1 MVPIRVLLADDH
13 RMLREGL
20 RTMLEQ
26 SGQVLVVGEAQD
38 GIQAVALTGQ
48 LQPDVVVMDIAMPY
62 LNGIEATRA
71 IRLNHPKIKIVILTM
86 YETEEYVS
94 AVLKA
99 GATSYVTKEAAGE
112 ELLQAIQ
119 SAYKGGVFIQSSVG
133 ASVLGQV
140 LREAP
145 EGNPGAELTPREM
158 EILQLIGQ
166 GLNNRAL
173 AAQLN
178 LSLHTV
184 RAHRSRIMRKLEVHN
199 AAELVSQAIQKGLLH
214 I

>member
-1 MVPIRVLLADDH
+1 MDPIKVLLADDH

-20 RTMLEQ
+20 RSMLEQ
-26 SGQVLVVGEAQD
+26 SGQVQVIGEAQD
-38 GIQAVALTGQ
+38 GSQAIAMTDQ
-48 LQPDVVVMDIAMPY
+48 LHPDVVVMDIAMPNV
-62 LNGIEATRA
+62 NGIEATRA
-71 IRLNHPKIKIVILTM
+71 IRQRHPQIKVVILTM
-86 YETEEYVS
+86 YETAEYVS

-99 GATSYVTKEAAGE
+99 GATCYVTKEAAGE

-119 SAYKGGVFIQSSVG
+119 SAVKGAVSLQSSMAAAVLGHVLKGGP
-133 ASVLGQV
+133 
-140 LREAP
+140 EAQF
-145 EGNPGAELTPREM
+145 EDELTPREK

-166 GLNNRAL
+166 GMNNRML
-173 AAQLN
+173 AAHLD

-184 RAHRSRIMRKLEVHN
+184 RAHRSSIMRKLDAHN